1 MKKIACLIIGLCL
14 FSCNKGD
21 DKVKPKN
28 ENVEKIKIDTRK
40 TSEGLSVFDSKE
52 LIKIKGESIGKIV
65 DLKVLDNENLVIKTA
80 SGKTRVYIYDLKKE
94 KLIPVANK
102 GDGPSELF
110 GTDDV
115 FIHSDNIYVLDK
127 MKKHIYSYDVNGVFL
142 EKNELPDYY
151 QEMIML
157 KDQLFGLKTIPVN
170 FKNDYKINVLEKTEK
185 EGYVEKYKQHLIA
198 PLAEER
204 DLPHNN
210 PLYVFNNK
218 LHLAESFNDTLYNI
232 SNKGELIP
240 KYFLD
245 FSPYKFPHD
254 LYNKRNLK
262 LFEFVE
268 TVRKRDKY
276 VWGVSYFFENSNY
289 IFMKYFLSPENKPH
303 FSYFDKKTNK
313 SYTYQTINLEKH
325 LGVDDI
331 EIGPDFFPAYIN
343 EGYLYFIVE
352 PYYLLELY
360 KSKASNENALQ
371 NISYD
376 DNPLIVK
383 FKLK

>member
-1 MKKIACLIIGLCL
+1 MKKIAYLILALSL
-14 FSCNKGD
+14 FACSKEKD
-21 DKVKPKN
+21 SIKSKN
-28 ENVEKIKIDTRK
+28 ENLKEIKIDTKK
-40 TSEGLSVFDSKE
+40 TVEGLSVFDSKE
-52 LIKIKGESIGKIV
+52 LIKIKGESIGKII

-80 SGKTRVYIYDLKKE
+80 SGKTRVYIYDLKAE
-94 KLIPVANK
+94 RLIPVANK
-102 GDGPSELF
+102 GDGPNELF
-110 GTDDV
+110 GMDDI
-115 FIHSDNIYVLDK
+115 FTYSDNIYVLDK
-127 MKKHIYSYDVNGVFL
+127 MKKHIYNYSINGDL
-142 EKNELPDYY
+142 IEKSELPDYY
-151 QEMIML
+151 QEVIML

-170 FKNDYKINVLEKTEK
+170 FKNDYKINVLEKTKKEK
-185 EGYVEKYKQHLIA
+185 FTEKYNEYLLS
-198 PLAEER
+198 PLSEER

-218 LHLAESFNDTLYNI
+218 LHLAESFNDTLYNV
-232 SNKGELIP
+232 SEKGALVP

-245 FSPYKFPHD
+245 FSPYKFPHE
-254 LYNKRNLK
+254 LYNKKSLK

-376 DNPLIVK
+376 DNPLIIK